1 MATDHNFKVKNGLHV
16 LGSEGVYLTD
26 TNTRLHEGNG
36 NALRIQTGTGYVDL
50 GSMNSS
56 WVHFQANKNIYI
68 LPSSYV
74 SIDGHLQPH
83 TDSARTLGGN
93 TVRWSHT
100 YTDNITVT
108 DNVTIGGTI
117 SSGAITSTGSSSL
130 GSVSVAGN
138 LVVDDTLTIGD
149 NTANSNS
156 FIKFKERIAAT
167 ETNNPFIGQTNSGNG
182 VSQDLGLGANSS
194 SGTVKIY
201 AGNVTAFSESAVR
214 LKVASDHINF
224 TEPLQMGGTEFLS
237 DSRNLTNIGTI
248 SSGAITAT
256 TINTGQGATEVY
268 LMNQNVRS
276 SDSPTFQDLTI
287 QGNLAITGDINSYNV
302 TDLDVVDKTITLGV
316 GGTASANDGGGIIVD
331 GANAKLT
338 WNNTNSYWQMNKKLA
353 FNDTATTS
361 NQGLG
366 LVWSGFDKE
375 GTTDFTDNASIV
387 HTTNTGGHAGSVLLF
402 TAQNDANDGI
412 AFVTNASSS
421 LKHNSSSILT
431 AANFTSN
438 ITPVDSTKLPLAGGT
453 MTGTLAMGANAIT
466 STGTISSGAI
476 TSSGQI
482 SISKDNPVL
491 ILNDTTS
498 SSNANQVAYISFQD
512 NGTEEAWIGWG
523 SNGNTNF
530 TINNSIGNIV
540 LNGSTTVNAALT
552 ATQLNI
558 NSGTTNTCATF
569 DSSDDKAFII
579 IRDDDTDAY
588 LITKDGNFSIGSTS
602 SDYDNFKVNL
612 SNGNTVIDGT
622 FSSGAI
628 TSSGAID
635 GTKISV
641 DSGTGNGLRVHSN
654 SGVTASNNYMNFFTS
669 QTNGWSF
676 NANGT
681 GADSSSVFTISPTG
695 TISSGA
701 ITSSGT
707 ISAEDNIH
715 LTDAGT
721 VRGKLLLNASDRD
734 NVELRAES
742 LGSTMK
748 FFTVGTQALLLDENQ
763 DASFA
768 GYVTSSDY
776 LQHFTYLYSR
786 NNLRVLNSA
795 ENGWHD
801 WATRSNGNFNL
812 SVGTIN
818 SGAITATSI
827 DAGSVEGNSMFI
839 NTPDGG
845 GAPAITALLRIHG
858 YEGRG
863 AGIKIRDSANSA
875 SGASNR
881 EWFIGSGYAQSGFNI
896 GYASDGSQS
905 SYSAQNKL
913 SIDTSGN
920 ATFAGTVDGVDIAA
934 RNAVLTTTTN
944 TANAALPKAGGT
956 MTGTL
961 TMGGNAIINANLT
974 GASTYLPGHAF
985 SNTHD
990 GTHVYWHIGSASGS
1004 TNKVLNLRIY
1014 NSSNNYV
1021 VNQWST
1027 TGLSVAG
1034 TLTATTVNTGQ
1045 GANELYAMNQN
1056 VRTTDSPTFANLN
1069 LGADDTTPLFDM
1081 LFDDHGSGVTW
1092 DTRIEIGK
1100 TDDFGAQGVAPT
1112 YIATGGYG
1120 MQVQAN
1126 SDGVFFGMEE
1136 YSTGNY
1142 RPIIQWGDDNTDSP
1156 FRIKHET
1163 GSEFTVSYNGIATAT
1178 TRLTAPTLYSTV
1190 ATGTSPLTVTST
1202 TLVSNLNADRLDSQH
1217 GSYYLDYNNF
1227 SNTPTIPSLSG
1238 YATQSYVGTQ
1248 ISNLVDSSPAAL
1260 NTLNELAAAL
1270 GDDANF
1276 STTVN
1281 ANIAAK
1287 LPLAGGTMTG
1297 LLTINA
1303 TNDNQILLT
1312 SPSSWTGIGFN
1323 DSAAGAAEYIW
1334 HNGTNGTFAI
1344 GGGGSNVA
1352 NKKLHVDGGMTIGSS
1367 YDATAV
1373 TANSLNVQGTVTATG
1388 GNSTNWNTAYGWGN
1402 HASAGYL
1409 TSSSTQSKYL
1419 RSDADDTMSEKL
1431 TFSQHSSGAY
1441 MQNPGGVTF
1450 SSVSAGDGSIV
1461 LRNLTQG
1468 IRFQDGDNW
1477 DYNSWA
1483 GLKFDSS
1490 ADIMY
1495 IGGPAA
1501 SQFTSNASPPSID
1514 INFVGLNSS
1523 GLKKDGNAIWHA
1535 GNDSS
1540 GSGLDADLL
1549 DGQQGSYYATASG
1562 LTTAT
1567 ATANAALPKAG
1578 GTITGNL
1585 NVNGTTTLGNGN
1597 ADQTHI
1603 NDTLY
1608 LGATDSGDS
1617 HFYFGENS
1625 SSWYGDHWYWDS
1637 GYEVERYSR
1646 FAGTDTLIE
1655 KHDTRYTHKVQ
1666 TNRAYERLAHSTGYQ
1681 IGSYNSVAANS
1692 AKTNPIYTIGDSY
1705 RPSDTSVSGMYGI
1718 GYAHSNLW
1726 GTGNGKTTGWG
1737 QYVVESGAYT
1747 QIFSVG
1753 GTWSLGEFNRNGNKV
1768 WDAGN
1773 DGSGSGLDADLLDS
1787 YQLNT
1792 GRANVANR
1800 VVATDSNGYIQ
1811 AGWINT
1817 TSGATSST
1825 LTRIYC
1831 SQDGYI
1837 RYQTPAN
1844 FGVSISPHI
1853 NYNTIANKPTIPT
1866 NNNQLTNGAGYTT
1879 NLGFSRYNASTTYAF
1894 GNLQRFTSNTN
1905 LATASGTQSSLEVFS
1920 SGSGNDAFMTFHVGS
1935 DYAIYLGLDGG
1946 TNKLSVGG
1954 WSMGANSYEIYH
1966 SGNKP
1971 SLATLGYTG
1980 ATNANYITNNNQ
1992 LTNGA
1997 GYITGVTNVSG
2008 YAGDLIRQDNRTIS
2022 PNELTAGRLKFG
2034 FTSWGNN
2041 NGSPYADFLHLRS
2054 YTDAS
2059 GGADNLVMF
2068 KKSGIGMRI
2077 WQQTWGSSTAYSN
2090 YADVWHTSNDG
2101 SGSGLDADLLDGI
2114 QASGFIQAGGSW
2126 GAANMP
2132 GSRHTGIS
2140 VNGGEVAF
2148 LRDNPNN
2155 AQMSVLA
2162 DGAYYAG
2169 ENNGFYSLYS
2179 GNSYNNKSGFYADTS
2194 GRLQFSGQTY
2204 AQFNTQY
2211 GNIKLGPMN
2220 GSYAH
2225 IYTDTA
2231 GGFYFNKTSLYA
2243 DGNTMWHA
2251 GNDGSGSG
2259 LDADSL
2265 DGYHPQE
2272 GAVNNSIVKRD
2283 GTASIKAHGI
2293 SLMRQ
2298 STPTTGISW
2307 YNEAY
2312 YNWQDYMAAA
2322 GATTC
2327 GPNGNLTAPTGL
2339 AGVTSWAL
2347 RSRMEGV
2354 ASYGWNWETG
2364 GGGGGGA
2371 TATSKMSLQAVSG
2384 NLQIAGSF
2392 TAGGDVTAYSDKKLK
2407 DDVKVIENAVEKIK
2421 QVRGV
2426 TFIRNDIEDNKRQA
2440 GVIAQEVEKVLP
2452 EVVGYDEDRDT
2463 KTVAYGNMV
2472 GLLIEAIKEQ
2482 QETIDKLTSRL
2493 DDIEKGE

>member
-68 LPSSYV
+68 LPSTHV
-74 SIDGHLQPH
+74 SIDGHLYPY

-117 SSGAITSTGSSSL
+117 SSGDINTTGNITITSTYPKLSF
-130 GSVSVAGN
+130 
-138 LVVDDTLTIGD
+138 VDTD
-149 NTANSNS
+149 
-156 FIKFKERIAAT
+156 
-167 ETNNPFIGQTNSGNG
+167 NNPDISIIGGSGQIAFYDETNSGYVYQYISN
-182 VSQDLGLGANSS
+182 Q
-194 SGTVKIY
+194 
-201 AGNVTAFSESAVR
+201 
-214 LKVASDHINF
+214 HNF
-224 TEPLQMGGTEFLS
+224 AAK
-237 DSRNLTNIGTI
+237 NLTNIGTI
-248 SSGAITAT
+248 SSGAITSTGASSFGNVT
-256 TINTGQGATEVY
+256 SLLDLNLPRNDGTSPAVVIAYFDRFRFITDSTGNYNEAQLGVNPSNVLFTNNGYAINTTTVIDASRNLTNIGTINTGQGATEVY

-421 LKHNSSSILT
+421 LKHNSSNILT

-476 TSSGQI
+476 TSTGNSSLGSVSVAGNLVVDDTLTIGDNTANSNSFIKFKERIAATETNNPFIGQTNSGNGVSQ
-482 SISKDNPVL
+482 DLGLGAN
-491 ILNDTTS
+491 S
-498 SSNANQVAYISFQD
+498 SSGTVKIYAGNVTAFSESAVRLKVASDHINFTEPLQMG
-512 NGTEEAWIGWG
+512 GTEFLSDSRNLTNIG
-523 SNGNTNF
+523 
-530 TINNSIGNIV
+530 TI
-540 LNGSTTVNAALT
+540 
-552 ATQLNI
+552 
-558 NSGTTNTCATF
+558 
-569 DSSDDKAFII
+569 
-579 IRDDDTDAY
+579 
-588 LITKDGNFSIGSTS
+588 
-602 SDYDNFKVNL
+602 
-612 SNGNTVIDGT
+612 
-622 FSSGAI
+622 SSGAI
-628 TSSGAID
+628 NTTEKLTI
-635 GTKISV
+635 T
-641 DSGTGNGLRVHSN
+641 
-654 SGVTASNNYMNFFTS
+654 
-669 QTNGWSF
+669 
-676 NANGT
+676 NANFNNHIEFVRGSAT
-681 GADSSSVFTISPTG
+681 MGLSPSGNELLVVGGGLAPSDSVSRSLGRSDKIWANVYANTYRIGATTVINSSRNLLNIG

-701 ITSSGT
+701 ITSTATESTLRNSSGVT
-707 ISAEDNIH
+707 LK
-715 LTDAGT
+715 LTTNGSPGSVAS
-721 VRGKLLLNASDRD
+721 KLPLHIDFN
-734 NVELRAES
+734 
-742 LGSTMK
+742 GYGQSTMARIRSWDESSSTADG
-748 FFTVGTQALLLDENQ
+748 FLEFYTNNFTGSHALRRVLLLDN
-763 DASFA
+763 D
-768 GYVTSSDY
+768 
-776 LQHFTYLYSR
+776 R
-786 NNLRVLNSA
+786 
-795 ENGWHD
+795 
-801 WATRSNGNFNL
+801 
-812 SVGTIN
+812 
-818 SGAITATSI
+818 
-827 DAGSVEGNSMFI
+827 
-839 NTPDGG
+839 
-845 GAPAITALLRIHG
+845 
-858 YEGRG
+858 
-863 AGIKIRDSANSA
+863 
-875 SGASNR
+875 
-881 EWFIGSGYAQSGFNI
+881 
-896 GYASDGSQS
+896 
-905 SYSAQNKL
+905 
-913 SIDTSGN
+913 N
-920 ATFAGTVDGVDIAA
+920 ATFDGNIAVSGTVDGVDIAA

-1056 VRTTDSPTFANLN
+1056 VRTTDSPTFNQV
-1069 LGADDTTPLFDM
+1069 TTTNN
-1081 LFDDHGSGVTW
+1081 GSGTNYKVGDDAWIGDINVANTI
-1092 DTRIEIGK
+1092 RIS
-1100 TDDFGAQGVAPT
+1100 GAQNANNGYISFGNSSNTALGRAGTGQLTWGSDEIYHEGHKPT
-1112 YIATGGYG
+1112 Y
-1120 MQVQAN
+1120 
-1126 SDGVFFGMEE
+1126 
-1136 YSTGNY
+1136 
-1142 RPIIQWGDDNTDSP
+1142 
-1156 FRIKHET
+1156 
-1163 GSEFTVSYNGIATAT
+1163 SE
-1178 TRLTAPTLYSTV
+1178 L
-1190 ATGTSPLTVTST
+1190 GTMAY
-1202 TLVSNLNADRLDSQH
+1202 SNLT
-1217 GSYYLDYNNF
+1217 G
-1227 SNTPTIPSLSG
+1227 TPTIPSLSG

-1248 ISNLVDSSPAAL
+1248 ISNLVDSSPSAL

-1270 GDDANF
+1270 GDDASF
-1276 STTVN
+1276 STTVTN
-1281 ANIAAK
+1281 SIATK
-1287 LPLAGGTMTG
+1287 MPKAGGTFTGGTTYNVNGDAITISSAAPQMRFNDTTSGDDDFWIHVNSNNFYVLVDRDGNGSWDGDHPLQLEGDTNIGYVFGQRIFNEAYHPNADTLTTARTIAGTSFNGSANIDISYNNLTNKPTIPTNNNQLTNGAGYITSSGTANQSNMVTGSAFATTSSPGSVLEYQQASGQTDTKLAPDGNWHNTIRMGHGNPYSYYSNTLAMQMTG
-1297 LLTINA
+1297 TGVGRIRTQTI
-1303 TNDNQILLT
+1303 
-1312 SPSSWTGIGFN
+1312 
-1323 DSAAGAAEYIW
+1323 
-1334 HNGTNGTFAI
+1334 
-1344 GGGGSNVA
+1344 SN
-1352 NKKLHVDGGMTIGSS
+1352 
-1367 YDATAV
+1367 
-1373 TANSLNVQGTVTATG
+1373 
-1388 GNSTNWNTAYGWGN
+1388 NTALGWREVWDSGN
-1402 HASAGYL
+1402 DGSGSGLDADTLDGQHASAFL
-1409 TSSSTQSKYL
+1409 TGNQTITLSGDVSGSGTTSIAVTV
-1419 RSDADDTMSEKL
+1419 ADDSHNHVI
-1431 TFSQHSSGAY
+1431 S
-1441 MQNPGGVTF
+1441 NV
-1450 SSVSAGDGSIV
+1450 DGLQTALDAKEPSNATI
-1461 LRNLTQG
+1461 LHRG
-1468 IRFQDGDNW
+1468 SDI
-1477 DYNSWA
+1477 
-1483 GLKFDSS
+1483 SS
-1490 ADIMY
+1490 ADWNTFID
-1495 IGGPAA
+1495 GTEA
-1501 SQFTSNASPPSID
+1501 SWNTVLNHSGSNRPVGYYTYGTALSFSKSGQAKFQLYASEQA
-1514 INFVGLNSS
+1514 SS
-1523 GLKKDGNAIWHA
+1523 GNGGLAYRTGWDTTYRAWANLWDSANDG
-1535 GNDSS
+1535 S

-1549 DGQQGSYYATASG
+1549 DGIDSGSFLRSDADDT
-1562 LTTAT
+1562 L
-1567 ATANAALPKAG
+1567 
-1578 GTITGNL
+1578 TGNL
-1585 NVNGTTTLGNGN
+1585 QINSHVINMDLGN
-1597 ADQTHI
+1597 I
-1603 NDTLY
+1603 NDNAIDLVSVRSSTWPFEFTTHSV
-1608 LGATDSGDS
+1608 GNDNSSGFWVGSNGYPDMRLRR
-1617 HFYFGENS
+1617 ENS
-1625 SSWYGDHWYWDS
+1625 TVRALISSW
-1637 GYEVERYSR
+1637 E
-1646 FAGTDTLIE
+1646 T
-1655 KHDTRYTHKVQ
+1655 
-1666 TNRAYERLAHSTGYQ
+1666 
-1681 IGSYNSVAANS
+1681 SY
-1692 AKTNPIYTIGDSY
+1692 
-1705 RPSDTSVSGMYGI
+1705 VS
-1718 GYAHSNLW
+1718 
-1726 GTGNGKTTGWG
+1726 NG
-1737 QYVVESGAYT
+1737 
-1747 QIFSVG
+1747 
-1753 GTWSLGEFNRNGNKV
+1753 FNINGNTA
-1768 WDAGN
+1768 WHAGN

-2101 SGSGLDADLLDGI
+2101 SGSGLDADLLDGL
-2114 QASGFIQAGGSW
+2114 QTASGPTANTIPTRTANGDI
-2126 GAANMP
+2126 AAREIILSSALITATPTVLVSMYP
-2132 GSRHTGIS
+2132 GTNQLVRTTPAA
-2140 VNGGEVAF
+2140 VA
-2148 LRDNPNN
+2148 LGMN
-2155 AQMSVLA
+2155 AW
-2162 DGAYYAG
+2162 
-2169 ENNGFYSLYS
+2169 
-2179 GNSYNNKSGFYADTS
+2179 TS
-2194 GRLQFSGQTY
+2194 S
-2204 AQFNTQY
+2204 
-2211 GNIKLGPMN
+2211 
-2220 GSYAH
+2220 
-2225 IYTDTA
+2225 
-2231 GGFYFNKTSLYA
+2231 
-2243 DGNTMWHA
+2243 
-2251 GNDGSGSG
+2251 NDGSGSG

-2298 STPTTGISW
+2298 STATTGISW

-2312 YNWQDYMAAA
+2312 YNWQDYMAAP
-2322 GATTC
+2322 GATSC

-2392 TAGGDVTAYSDKKLK
+2392 TAGGNVTAYSDKKLK